1 MLHFGWPGCLNLYNE
16 NPLCCLPQI
25 EVRDRREPRYG
36 VQRLHWGQQWH
47 WKPSLLFSSLLFS
60 SLLFSSLLSPICFS
74 EFSSLLVPS
83 LLSSPMIRISP
94 TFNADTKCTGFCKI
108 KTTTTTTTT
117 TKNTGINYILKKKI
131 IQGCTV
137 HLTLSTTFSTNTFMM
152 KKKEKDFTVFK
163 VLICVRNSTPWDEE
177 P

>member
-117 TKNTGINYILKKKI
+117 KNTGINYILKKNNNY
-131 IQGCTV
+131 TR
-137 HLTLSTTFSTNTFMM
+137 LYSAFNTLNDFLNEYLYDE
-152 KKKEKDFTVFK
+152 KKRKRFYC
-163 VLICVRNSTPWDEE
+163 I
-177 P
+177 